1 LTPQRVAQCVSKIR
15 IFSSIFKNL
24 AQNSEVVGLASGL
37 QLDCCFVLDKKI
49 TFFPIGTPDRYIPT
63 YLCMY
68 KNGVSQNGMPQNDGQ
83 LQSDQI
89 GHILA
94 YWTIANLG
102 QFSKEAW
109 LIFSIVKFVY

>member
-1 LTPQRVAQCVSKIR
+1 
-15 IFSSIFKNL
+15 
-24 AQNSEVVGLASGL
+24 
-37 QLDCCFVLDKKI
+37 
-49 TFFPIGTPDRYIPT
+49 
-63 YLCMY
+63 MY